1 MLIVFSPVFVVDT
14 KLIFGYDSGA
24 PLNISSAE
32 MKY

>member
-1 MLIVFSPVFVVDT
+1 MLIVFVVDI